1 MRSLFLILLLLA
13 LAAPATAENYAI
25 EGLTDVIFLDN
36 YSPLE
41 VTLSAGE
48 SVTVLDSNVRMDA
61 NDPASL
67 MQHVIMFQA
76 TYSMPCGY
84 FFPIAV
90 GESVTSANSY
100 VKLFI
105 PVDTTTPSGFATVR
119 VGSQV
124 VTVDA
129 VANGIPVADAGEPF
143 VLPAGFEG
151 VISVYDSNLNLGD
164 GRGGIL
170 DINKAVFFV
179 PRAPTARDWVRPV
192 CLGDPSLYVPPVL
205 FDRVVYG
212 FIVDHQQISDNSG
225 AILVNFEASAAIATE
240 GANWGDV
247 KARYR

>member
-1 MRSLFLILLLLA
+1 MIKLLSILLLVA
-13 LAAPATAENYAI
+13 LAAPAAAENHAI

-41 VTLSAGE
+41 VNLSTGE

-61 NDPASL
+61 SDPATL

-84 FFPIAV
+84 FFPLAV

-105 PVDTTTPSGFATVR
+105 PVGTTTPSGFATVR

-129 VANGIPVADAGEPF
+129 VANGIPVADVGEPF
-143 VLPAGFEG
+143 VLPAGYEG
-151 VISVYDSNLNLGD
+151 AFSVFDSNLSLGG
-164 GRGGIL
+164 GRGGSL
-170 DINKAVFFV
+170 DIDKAVFFV
-179 PRAPTARDWVRPV
+179 PRAPTAKDWVRPM
-192 CLGDPSLYVPPVL
+192 CLGDLSLYVAPVL

-212 FIVDHQQISDNSG
+212 FIVDHQQIGDNSG
-225 AILVNFEASAAIATE
+225 ALLVNFEANAAIATE
-240 GANWGDV
+240 RANWGDV
-247 KARYR
+247 KTQYR

>member
-1 MRSLFLILLLLA
+1 MIKLLSILLLVVLGS
-13 LAAPATAENYAI
+13 PAVAENHTI
-25 EGLTDVIFLDN
+25 EGLTDVIFLDS

-41 VTLSAGE
+41 VHLSAGE
-48 SVTVLDSNVRMDA
+48 SVTVIDSNVRMDA

-76 TYSMPCGY
+76 TYSTPCGY

-105 PVDTTTPSGFATVR
+105 LIDETTPSGFATVR

-124 VTVDA
+124 VIVDA

-151 VISVYDSNLNLGD
+151 TFSVFDSNLNLGD

-170 DINKAVFFV
+170 DINKALFFV
-179 PRAPTARDWVRPV
+179 PGALTATNWVQSV
-192 CLGDPSLYVPPVL
+192 CLSDPSLYVAPVNY
-205 FDRVVYG
+205 DRVVYA
-212 FIVDHQQISDNSG
+212 FIVDHQLISDNSG
-225 AILVNFEASAAIATE
+225 AILVNFEASATIPVE
-240 GANWGDV
+240 SANWGDV
-247 KARYR
+247 KTQYR

>member
-1 MRSLFLILLLLA
+1 MIKLLSILLLVA
-13 LAAPATAENYAI
+13 LAAPAAAENRAI

-41 VTLSAGE
+41 VNLSAGE

-61 NDPASL
+61 SDPATL

-90 GESVTSANSY
+90 GESVTSARTY

-105 PVDTTTPSGFATVR
+105 PVGTTTPSGFATVR

-129 VANGIPVADAGEPF
+129 IANGIPAANAGEPF

-151 VISVYDSNLNLGD
+151 AFSVFDSNLNLGD

-179 PRAPTARDWVRPV
+179 PRAPTGKDWVQAV
-192 CLGDPSLYVPPVL
+192 CLGDPSLYVAPVL

-212 FIVDHQQISDNSG
+212 VIVDHQLISDNSG
-225 AILVNFEASAAIATE
+225 AILVNFEASAAIAVE
-240 GANWGDV
+240 SANWGDV
-247 KARYR
+247 KTQYR

>member
-1 MRSLFLILLLLA
+1 MRNLISSLLLIA
-13 LAAPATAENYAI
+13 LSAPAAAENHAI

-36 YSPLE
+36 YSPL
-41 VTLSAGE
+41 VVSLSAGE

-76 TYSMPCGY
+76 TYSTPCGY

-90 GESVTSANSY
+90 GESVMSANSY

-105 PVDTTTPSGFATVR
+105 PLDTTTPSGFATVR

-124 VTVDA
+124 VIVDA

-151 VISVYDSNLNLGD
+151 AFSVFDSNLSLLG
-164 GRGGIL
+164 GYGGSL
-170 DINKAVFFV
+170 DVNKAVFFV
-179 PRAPTARDWVRPV
+179 PGAPSARDWVRPV
-192 CLGDPSLYVPPVL
+192 CLGDPSLYVAPVL
-205 FDRVVYG
+205 FDRVIYG
-212 FIVDHQQISDNSG
+212 FIVDHEQISDNSG

-240 GANWGDV
+240 GSNWGDV

>member
-1 MRSLFLILLLLA
+1 MRSLTSLLLLVA
-13 LAAPATAENYAI
+13 LAAPVAAENRAI
-25 EGLTDVIFLDN
+25 EGLTDVLFLDN
-36 YSPLE
+36 YSPVE
-41 VTLSAGE
+41 VHLSAGE

-61 NDPASL
+61 NNPATL

-105 PVDTTTPSGFATVR
+105 PVNTTTPSGFATVR
-119 VGSQV
+119 VGLHV
-124 VTVDA
+124 VVVDA

-143 VLPAGFEG
+143 VLPAEYEG
-151 VISVYDSNLNLGD
+151 VFSVFDSSLNLGD

-170 DINKAVFFV
+170 DINKALFFV
-179 PRAPTARDWVRPV
+179 PGAPTAKDWVHPV
-192 CLGDPSLYVPPVL
+192 CLGDPSLYVAPVL

-212 FIVDHQQISDNSG
+212 FIVDHQLIGDNSG

-240 GANWGDV
+240 GANWGDI
-247 KARYR
+247 KASYR

>member
-1 MRSLFLILLLLA
+1 MRNLISSLLLIA
-13 LAAPATAENYAI
+13 LAAPVAAENHAI

-36 YSPLE
+36 YSPLT
-41 VTLSAGE
+41 VSLSAGE

-76 TYSMPCGY
+76 TYSTPCGY

-105 PVDTTTPSGFATVR
+105 PLDTTTPSGFATVR

-124 VTVDA
+124 VIVDA

-151 VISVYDSNLNLGD
+151 AFSVFDSNLSF
-164 GRGGIL
+164 GGGYGGSL
-170 DINKAVFFV
+170 DVNKVVFFV
-179 PRAPTARDWVRPV
+179 PGAATAGDWVNPV
-192 CLGDPSLYVPPVL
+192 CLGEPSLYVAPAPV
-205 FDRVVYG
+205 DRMVHG
-212 FIVDHQQISDNSG
+212 FVVDHVEISDNSG

-240 GANWGDV
+240 GSSWGDV